1 MKTFN
6 RTTAMKKILISLAL
20 IATVAVSCG
29 REEIPAGKPSEV
41 FTYTFILE
49 DGETRATLDNEGVFW
64 ESGDRVG
71 MFLEGYTGYANI
83 NAGNQPKTVTLYSR
97 SEIPAGSYAYAY
109 YPYNAGNN
117 DKSAVTV
124 TIPNVQDG
132 GSASAMPMAGIP
144 FAVQEAV
151 PLSGTSAQ
159 TNGVIQFF
167 NLGAIIDFRIF
178 SSEES
183 LTSETVQYITFQSE
197 GVPLAGDATINLAA
211 LSESLD
217 EEHLA
222 LTWGSSF
229 HDLVKVNQTAP
240 VASSQEDATP
250 IYMVLAPGSYLSG
263 TIVIA
268 TDAATYTFPFSS
280 KSLGRN
286 KLKHYNM
293 DLSDVDRE
301 AGVTENIVSLPYSEA
316 FTATKGEFEIDG
328 GTGYEWQFRST
339 YGATANGYYKDPG
352 ASSNTRHDV
361 VTSLISPWI
370 DLRMVDGATLSF
382 EHAANSYFYG
392 GSVPDGKVYIKRY
405 SDTGWTLLE
414 VPFPTKPSSGY
425 SAYLT
430 VEKDLSAYAG
440 ELVKIRFEY
449 TSTTTRAGT
458 WEIRN
463 FSCVESVPPTPV
475 VRLGWLELPAYAP
488 SDMSGTS
495 TSSLTDLY
503 LVKHFAS
510 MNSRRQRNYSCL
522 YDPEMYASY
531 WVAYPLCTDHMG
543 SGRTES
549 WGYDPEV
556 PESKQTEVFPSSYGY
571 GANHP
576 TENFPDNFYARG
588 HQIPNADRN
597 GVDEM
602 MAQTYYMT
610 NITPQIQNGF
620 NADIWLDLE
629 IAVRNVAYSCDTVY
643 VVTGAAFRKKGGS
656 ETINYMTN
664 TRYDQKE
671 LPVPNYYWKAL
682 LKVTWSG
689 NEVTA
694 ASSIGFWLPH
704 DDLYGDSYDDDKYVV
719 SVSQI
724 EQWTGVNLFANLPAS
739 LQSAAEGNTN
749 WNSFRSF

>member
-1 MKTFN
+1 
-6 RTTAMKKILISLAL
+6 MKKILISLAL

-183 LTSETVQYITFQSE
+183 LTSETVQYITFKSE

-229 HDLVKVNQTAP
+229 HDQVKVNQTAP

-250 IYMVLAPGSYLSG
+250 IYMVLAPGSYISG

-268 TDAATYTFPFSS
+268 TDAATYTFPFSN

-370 DLRMVDGATLSF
+370 DLRLVDGATLSF

-425 SAYLT
+425 SAYLP

-610 NITPQIQNGF
+610 NITPQIQDGF
-620 NADIWLDLE
+620 NANIWLDLE
-629 IAVRNVAYSCDTVY
+629 IAVRDVARACDTVY

>member
-183 LTSETVQYITFQSE
+183 LTSETVQYITFKSE

-229 HDLVKVNQTAP
+229 HDQVKVNQTAP

-250 IYMVLAPGSYLSG
+250 IYMVLAPGSYISG

-268 TDAATYTFPFSS
+268 TDAATYTFPFSN

-316 FTATKGEFEIDG
+316 FTSTRGEFEIDG

-370 DLRMVDGATLSF
+370 DLRLVDGATLSF

-425 SAYLT
+425 SAFLT
-430 VEKDLSAYAG
+430 VEQDLSAYAG
-440 ELVKIRFEY
+440 ELVKIKFEY

-510 MNSRRQRNYSCL
+510 MNSRKQRNYSCL

-549 WGYDPEV
+549 WGCDPEV

-610 NITPQIQNGF
+610 NITPQIQDGF
-620 NADIWLDLE
+620 NANIWLDLE
-629 IAVRNVAYSCDTVY
+629 IAVRDVARACDTVY